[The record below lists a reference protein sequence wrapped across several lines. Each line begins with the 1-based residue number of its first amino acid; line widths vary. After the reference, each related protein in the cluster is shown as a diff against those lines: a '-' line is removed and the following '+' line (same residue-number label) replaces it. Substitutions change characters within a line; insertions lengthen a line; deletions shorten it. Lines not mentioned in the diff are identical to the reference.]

1 MKWKEWNIRLYV
13 NKWVPQWQ
21 KSKRRMFLSSGY
33 PVYFSLFDISRFS
46 VKYHT
51 GIITYLKE
59 YSKVKKYV
67 WLIPFWPAL
76 TAISARLCNIKY
88 ISNFEKKSKGTR
100 TPTRV
105 HQPEDARDID
115 ANCNPHYPTFTFA
128 VEKNKTKRICVL
140 FTFLGSIKKN
150 NETLLTS
157 LATQDTCLHTARVAF
172 T

>member
-67 WLIPFWPAL
+67 WLIPFWPAV

-88 ISNFEKKSKGTR
+88 ISNFEKKKVREQEHQHACISLR
-100 TPTRV
+100 TPVTLTRIAI
-105 HQPEDARDID
+105 HITQLSHLQLR
-115 ANCNPHYPTFTFA
+115 
-128 VEKNKTKRICVL
+128 RIRQNASVC
-140 FTFLGSIKKN
+140 FSHFLD
-150 NETLLTS
+150 
-157 LATQDTCLHTARVAF
+157 Q
-172 T
+172 